1 MYTILVSENN
11 ELITT
16 VRERIMQRSKL
27 VDNLHFLMEPT
38 YKGLDMTKF
47 TTSLEFITPVGR
59 ELKTEILTQSPELY
73 KGQIEF
79 KLPIDTVI
87 TREAGDVE
95 LQLSFVYVEMDTDG
109 HVTQHVRKTS
119 PTTLTIIPVANW
131 STVIGDDALTAID
144 KRLVELDARIK
155 ALDDLSAE
163 FDATKADDIVYNE
176 EDNTLQLLANDQLIG
191 QKVHLKGSGF
201 GIVEIRIDED
211 GNLVAVYSDGTEE
224 VVGKTSGNCVGTYI
238 PSMKEDIMTFTLSNN
253 PTEPV
258 ISFDIDKD
266 NNWRPIEEA
275 GQTDYIWNEL

>member
-87 TREAGDVE
+87 TREA
-95 LQLSFVYVEMDTDG
+95 Q
-109 HVTQHVRKTS
+109 RK
-119 PTTLTIIPVANW
+119 ICA
-131 STVIGDDALTAID
+131 A
-144 KRLVELDARIK
+144 
-155 ALDDLSAE
+155 
-163 FDATKADDIVYNE
+163 
-176 EDNTLQLLANDQLIG
+176 Q
-191 QKVHLKGSGF
+191 
-201 GIVEIRIDED
+201 
-211 GNLVAVYSDGTEE
+211 
-224 VVGKTSGNCVGTYI
+224 
-238 PSMKEDIMTFTLSNN
+238 
-253 PTEPV
+253 
-258 ISFDIDKD
+258 
-266 NNWRPIEEA
+266 
-275 GQTDYIWNEL
+275 